1 MQVNIRTA
9 QTGGGAYTTFAD
21 SLNVISP
28 RTNVDLIDYKPPT
41 LKTLDQIEPLAGN
54 AAGQFVANRGNA
66 LWIMSVPIQMWYAT
80 AIAARQAVATL
91 GAALSIG
98 LIDLEIL
105 DATSAD
111 AVYLPACSLGDFT
124 PDSGNGQQGVY
135 LKFTLKFTGNLFTTT
150 AP

>member
-1 MQVNIRTA
+1 MQINIRAAT
-9 QTGGGAYTTFAD
+9 TGDGDYTTFAD

-28 RTNVDLIDYKPPT
+28 RTNTDLIDCKPPT
-41 LKTLDQIEPLAGN
+41 LKTLEQIEPLAGG
-54 AAGQFVANRGNA
+54 AGQFVANRGNA
-66 LWIMSVPIQMWYAT
+66 LWTMLVPIQMWYASE
-80 AIAARQAVATL
+80 IAARQAVATM

-98 LIDLEIL
+98 LMDLQIL
-105 DATSAD
+105 DAADDD

-124 PDSGNGQQGVY
+124 PDSGTGQQGVY

>member
-1 MQVNIRTA
+1 MQINIRTA

-21 SLNVISP
+21 SLNVTSP
-28 RTNVDLIDYKPPT
+28 RTNRDLIDYKPPT
-41 LKTLDQIEPLAGN
+41 LKMLEQIEPLAGGT
-54 AAGQFVANRGNA
+54 GQFVANRGNA

-80 AIAARQAVATL
+80 EIAARQAVVTL

-98 LIDLEIL
+98 LMDLQIL
-105 DATSAD
+105 DSADDD
-111 AVYLPACSLGDFT
+111 AVYLPACSLGDFA
-124 PDSGNGQQGVY
+124 PDAGTGQQGVY

>member
-1 MQVNIRTA
+1 MQINIRTA

-28 RTNVDLIDYKPPT
+28 RTNTDLIDYKPPT
-41 LKTLDQIEPLAGN
+41 LKTLEQIEPLAGG
-54 AAGQFVANRGNA
+54 AGQFVANRGNA
-66 LWIMSVPIQMWYAT
+66 LWTMSVPIQMWYAT
-80 AIAARQAVATL
+80 EIAARQAVATL

-98 LIDLEIL
+98 LMDLQIL
-105 DATSAD
+105 DAADDD

-124 PDSGNGQQGVY
+124 PDSGTGQQGVY

>member
-1 MQVNIRTA
+1 MQINIRTA

-21 SLNVISP
+21 SLNVISS
-28 RTNVDLIDYKPPT
+28 RTNTDLIDYKPPT
-41 LKTLDQIEPLAGN
+41 LKTLEQIEPLAGGV
-54 AAGQFVANRGNA
+54 GQFVANRGNA
-66 LWIMSVPIQMWYAT
+66 LWTMLVPIQMWYAT
-80 AIAARQAVATL
+80 EIAARQAVATL

-98 LIDLEIL
+98 LMDLQIL
-105 DATSAD
+105 DAADDD

-124 PDSGNGQQGVY
+124 PDSGTGQQGVY